1 MRGEDQL
8 GDFVSMWKEN
18 MKMVLNEMSCVGGGG
33 GMDTVAGFCEHGD
46 ERLGPIEGREDLLT
60 S

>member
-33 GMDTVAGFCEHGD
+33 WNGYSGG
-46 ERLGPIEGREDLLT
+46 LL
-60 S
+60 